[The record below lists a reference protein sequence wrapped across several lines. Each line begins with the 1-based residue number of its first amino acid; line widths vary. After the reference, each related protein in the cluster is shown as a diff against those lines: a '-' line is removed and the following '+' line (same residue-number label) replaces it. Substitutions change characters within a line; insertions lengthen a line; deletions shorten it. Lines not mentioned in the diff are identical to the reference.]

1 MHTILAEG
9 PIGLLSAHPDDHIP
23 NSHLLE
29 AARLEGVPV
38 SELVYTRGENGI
50 NLRSDDPDFVRSGQ
64 RPLES
69 QASATRLGI
78 RSYEQYAE
86 TDNDL
91 TGKEYLLAATAVG
104 WVLRHNISTL
114 VTLTTEDHPDHQAV
128 ADSAWLTAKMLLE
141 RNHNVSILELLP
153 ARLRQHADIIV
164 PATPNSVAQAF
175 GAVALNSSQFQ
186 TITGIYEDWPNVSGY
201 SVEPASFERLTPYPL
216 LHDAGYRLVQT
227 FS

>member
-50 NLRSDDPDFVRSGQ
+50 NLRTDNPDFVRSGL

-69 QASATRLGI
+69 QASAAHLGI

-86 TDNDL
+86 TDNNL

-104 WVLRHNISTL
+104 WVLRHNIATL
-114 VTLTTEDHPDHQAV
+114 VTLTTKDHPAHQAV

-141 RNHNVSILELLP
+141 YDHNVNILELLP
-153 ARLRQHADIIV
+153 VRLHNQADIII
-164 PATPNSVAQAF
+164 PATPDSTARAF

-186 TITGIYEDWPNVSGY
+186 TALGVYEDWTNVSGY

-216 LHDAGYRLVQT
+216 LHDASYRLVQT